1 MIYTLTLNPALDYVM
16 RLDGPLAI
24 GETNRAAGEPLQGG
38 GKGINVSLVLRQ
50 LGVDSVALGFAAGR
64 TGDWLREILA
74 REGLT
79 QELLQL
85 PKGETRINVKLKGA
99 EETEIN
105 GAGPTID
112 ADALAALTHRLEA
125 LAPGDILVL
134 AGSIPAGVPQ
144 DVYRRLMEPLTARGV
159 NCVVDTTG
167 QALREILPLRP
178 LLVKPNRRELEAL
191 CGRSLPTDRAV
202 IAAAQELRGLGARN
216 VLVSLGGDGALLCS
230 EKGTVYRA
238 DAPEGRLM
246 NSVGAGDSMVAG
258 FTAVLYQGG
267 SYQQA
272 LRLGS
277 AAGGATAFA
286 PGLGRRDDIFALAE
300 TIKITDCTES

>member
-16 RLDGPLAI
+16 RLEQPLAI
-24 GETNRAAGEPLQGG
+24 GETNRAAGEPLQCG

-50 LGVDSVALGFAAGR
+50 LGIDSVALGFVAGR
-64 TGDWLREILA
+64 SGDWLTELLA
-74 REGLT
+74 RQGLQ
-79 QELLQL
+79 QEML
-85 PKGETRINVKLKGA
+85 PLPAGETRINVKLKGA

-105 GAGPTID
+105 GAGPAID
-112 ADALAALTHRLEA
+112 ADALEALARRLA
-125 LAPGDILVL
+125 QLAPGDVLVL

-144 DVYRRLMEPLTARGV
+144 DIYHRLMEPLSARGV
-159 NCVVDTTG
+159 DCVVDTTG
-167 QALREILPLRP
+167 EALRAVLPLRP

-238 DAPEGRLM
+238 DAPEGRLV

-258 FTAVLYQGG
+258 FAAVLYQGG

-277 AAGGATAFA
+277 AAGGATAFSQ
-286 PGLGRRDDIFALAE
+286 GMGQRDAIFALAE
-300 TIKITDCTES
+300 TIKITECTE